1 MYQYTALV
9 TVLGCLLYFYT
20 TVRVGQA
27 RTAFGV
33 KVPATTGDPDFERVF
48 RVQMNML
55 EWMPLF
61 LAGLWLFAVY
71 ISDAIAALLGVAWI
85 VGRVLYIFAYS
96 QAAEKRGLGFAVQ
109 ALAGLALLISALVAI
124 LWRILHG

>member
-109 ALAGLALLISALVAI
+109 ALAGLALLIGALVAI

>member
-96 QAAEKRGLGFAVQ
+96 QAAEKRGFGFAVQ
-109 ALAGLALLISALVAI
+109 ALAGLALLLGALVAI
-124 LWRILHG
+124 LWRIVHG

>member
-109 ALAGLALLISALVAI
+109 ALAGLALLLGALVAI
-124 LWRILHG
+124 LWRIVHG